1 MAFDGM
7 TVRALAEE
15 LNNTIVDGRISKIS
29 QPEKDEIILT
39 IRGIKKDKKLIISAN
54 PSLPLI
60 CFVNESKLSG
70 NNAPAFCMLLRKHIQ
85 NGKITK
91 VSQVDFERVIK
102 IQIEHR
108 NEMGDMAY
116 KYLMVEIMGKHSNLL
131 LIDEKNII
139 LDAIK
144 RITPDISSV
153 RTVLPYE
160 PYFIPTATDKLN
172 PLSVSVDEMITKISK
187 VSAPLSKA
195 IYESITGFSP
205 MLANEVC
212 TICGID
218 YDISA
223 NTMNKEISS
232 NLKTAL
238 TSIISLI
245 KENIYTPYIY
255 YDYDGKPRDFTVFY
269 AKTYSNLKAVQMDYI
284 SDTLLHYYYEKAK
297 NDRLR
302 QKSSDL
308 RQLIN
313 NLLAK
318 SINKLSLQEKQ
329 LNDTKKREKYKLFGE
344 LLNVYSY
351 DIPKKASFYEADNY
365 YDDNKKVKISLDP
378 NLSPNQNSVKYFEKY
393 SKAKRTFDALSK
405 LIPETKQQTEYLKSI
420 LMYLNKLKSEDDI
433 SALKEDLT
441 KNGFLKKHS
450 ANQNKKLKKQSKLQP
465 LHYLSPNGKNI
476 YVGRNNLQNDELSFK
491 FAGKNDWWF
500 HAKSIAGSHVILKNE
515 DNTQIADEDFEAAA
529 RLAAYYSSSEENKVE
544 IDYTQ
549 KKHLIKPPAA
559 PSGYVIY
566 HTNFSMLIDN
576 DISQL
581 RLME

>member
-1 MAFDGM
+1 MAFDGL

-15 LNNTIVDGRISKIS
+15 LNHTIVEGRISKIS
-29 QPEKDEIILT
+29 QPEKDEILLT
-39 IRGIKKDKKLIISAN
+39 IRGTGKDRKLILSAN

-60 CFVNESKLSG
+60 CFINESKGSG

-91 VSQVDFERVIK
+91 VSQIDFERVIK

-116 KYLMVEIMGKHSNLL
+116 KYLIVEIMGKHSNIL
-131 LIDEKNII
+131 LIDENNII

-160 PYFIPTATDKLN
+160 PYFIPATTEKLN
-172 PLSVSVDEMITKISK
+172 PLTVSTDEMIAKIAQ
-187 VSAPLSKA
+187 VSGPISKA

-212 TICGID
+212 TLS
-218 YDISA
+218 DINHDIPA
-223 NTMNKEISS
+223 NTMTTELKS
-232 NLKTAL
+232 NLTIGL
-238 TSIISLI
+238 NFILSLM
-245 KENIYTPYIY
+245 KENVYSPYIY
-255 YDYDGKPRDFTVFY
+255 YDYDGKPRDFAPFH
-269 AKTYSNLKAVQMDYI
+269 AKIYSNLKAVQMEHI
-284 SDTLLHYYYEKAK
+284 CDTLLHYYYEKAK
-297 NDRLR
+297 IDRLR

-308 RQLIN
+308 RQLIH
-313 NLLAK
+313 NLLSK
-318 SINKLSLQEKQ
+318 NINKLKLQEKQ
-329 LNDTKKREKYKLFGE
+329 LKDTEKRDKYKLYGE

-351 DIPKKASFYEADNY
+351 DIPPKASFYEADNY
-365 YDDNKKVKISLDP
+365 YDENKKIKISLDP
-378 NLSPNQNSVKYFEKY
+378 NLSPSQNSVKYFEKY
-393 SKAKRTFDALSK
+393 GKAKRTFDALSK
-405 LIPETKQQTEYLKSI
+405 LIPETKQQTEYLESI

-433 SALKEDLT
+433 AALKEDLT

-450 ANQNKKLKKQSKLQP
+450 LNKKNKLKKQNKLQP
-465 LHYLSPNGKNI
+465 FHYLSPNGRAI

-491 FAGKNDWWF
+491 FAGKHDWWF
-500 HAKSIAGSHVILKNE
+500 HAKSIPGSHVILKNE
-515 DNTQIADEDFEAAA
+515 DNTEIADEDFEAAA

-549 KKHLIKPPAA
+549 KKHLIKPPAS

-576 DISQL
+576 DISKL
-581 RLME
+581 RLIE